1 MMELLWT
8 KAGNQKCWVLQAG
21 SVVQWWWWT
30 WMSSPQSFLFPKH
43 VQKSCRHTQDTT
55 ARTSLTKHLTPKLR
69 TVLPMLFWVWVTL
82 VFSLCFSLHFLLLF
96 VLLFLKTYPHT
107 KQGSAQPRHAACPFL
122 SRCKMCNSPL
132 VGLVMNSC
140 IFRSLGFA
148 VCNP

>member
-1 MMELLWT
+1 MLGIAGWVSCTMVMMDMDVFTTVLFISKACT
-8 KAGNQKCWVLQAG
+8 KVLQAHRG
-21 SVVQWWWWT
+21 YN
-30 WMSSPQSFLFPKH
+30 SPNFVDQAPNPKTEDCPTNAFLGLSDF
-43 VQKSCRHTQDTT
+43 
-55 ARTSLTKHLTPKLR
+55 
-69 TVLPMLFWVWVTL
+69 

-96 VLLFLKTYPHT
+96 VLVFLKTYPHT
-107 KQGSAQPRHAACPFL
+107 KQGSAQPRHAAHQFL